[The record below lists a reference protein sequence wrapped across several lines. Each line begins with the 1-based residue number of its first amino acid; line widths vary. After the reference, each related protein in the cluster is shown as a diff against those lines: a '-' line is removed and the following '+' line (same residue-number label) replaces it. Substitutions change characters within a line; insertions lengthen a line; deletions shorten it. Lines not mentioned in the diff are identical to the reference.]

1 MKSHVVY
8 DFSNYV
14 MEEIPIDI
22 YWLEQIKSM
31 NANYDSLKGT
41 SAKYSIEGE
50 KIILDLELDYKEANL
65 DELKKAG
72 LITATS
78 DKKVVYIS
86 LKQTI
91 KEQENGGFT
100 CKEK

>member
-1 MKSHVVY
+1 
-8 DFSNYV
+8 

-31 NANYDSLKGT
+31 STDYDSLKGT

-78 DKKVVYIS
+78 DMKVIYIF